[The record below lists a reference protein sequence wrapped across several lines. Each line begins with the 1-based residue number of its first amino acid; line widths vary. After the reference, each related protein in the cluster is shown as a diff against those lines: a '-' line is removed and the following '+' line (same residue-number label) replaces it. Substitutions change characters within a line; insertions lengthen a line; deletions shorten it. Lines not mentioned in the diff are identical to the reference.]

1 MQYYFTGYPQITNDI
16 GYSTSTG
23 DFVETR
29 FTVDAIGTSLSYQWT
44 INETQYNHTEDG
56 WLVYGDAIPNGRTTV
71 KVVVSNVKYD
81 DSYYSKEQVLI
92 IEKG

>member
-1 MQYYFTGYPQITNDI
+1 M
-16 GYSTSTG
+16 
-23 DFVETR
+23 ETR

-44 INETQYNHTEDG
+44 INETQYNQTKDR
-56 WLVYGDAIPNGRTTV
+56 WLVYGDAIPNGRTKV

-92 IEKG
+92 IEKGW